1 MRPGLGITYY
11 GEVKVGKLIRR
22 PCRRW
27 VVYPSEV
34 TVNSSI
40 EQNLEPSPS
49 LARRALMFREGLE
62 LPKAGRPKHERSGL
76 SFALLETFLHTLGPF
91 LHSRRQLDHSS
102 QRY

>member
-1 MRPGLGITYY
+1 
-11 GEVKVGKLIRR
+11 
-22 PCRRW
+22 
-27 VVYPSEV
+27 
-34 TVNSSI
+34 
-40 EQNLEPSPS
+40 
-49 LARRALMFREGLE
+49 MFREGLE